1 MATLQQTKS
10 SNTNGKVNK
19 GRQKIQIKKLENES
33 SRQVTFSKRRNG
45 LFKKASELCV
55 LCGADI
61 GIIVFSPKG
70 KPFCFGHPDIDV
82 ILRRFLSEDPL
93 GSTSTSAVVPCF
105 KEFKDGC
112 QEALDKLEVEKKR
125 IKEIEK
131 ENQEKK
137 RNGQFWWDDPI
148 DNNMGIEELEA
159 YAKAME
165 ELRNNVANR
174 TNELMG
180 NVFTAAATTTMT
192 IPGGLGNG
200 FPVQNGGFGVGESSG
215 YGDFGLGIEGFNFG
229 HGPDLDY

>member
-10 SNTNGKVNK
+10 SNTNGK
-19 GRQKIQIKKLENES
+19 
-33 SRQVTFSKRRNG
+33 
-45 LFKKASELCV
+45 
-55 LCGADI
+55 
-61 GIIVFSPKG
+61 
-70 KPFCFGHPDIDV
+70 PFCFGHPDIDA

-93 GSTSTSAVVPCF
+93 GSTSTGSVVPCF

-131 ENQEKK
+131 ENEEKK
-137 RNGQFWWDDPI
+137 RNGQFWCDDPV

-159 YAKAME
+159 YAKATE
-165 ELRNNVANR
+165 ELRNNVASR
-174 TNELMG
+174 ANELMG
-180 NVFTAAATTTMT
+180 NVFTTVATTTMT

-229 HGPDLDY
+229 HGHDLDY